1 MLVGLETDVAILR
14 HTLDDVCVV
23 SHSLMSDF
31 RGHWNGSVPVLSDFM
46 LKGNSHC
53 RIFRICDSVFVGFL
67 IFFIFSFLSHYMK
80 VLIYFISFTARE
92 DDYKW

>member
-1 MLVGLETDVAILR
+1 MLVGLETDVGILR

-23 SHSLMSDF
+23 SHSLMSDV
-31 RGHWNGSVPVLSDFM
+31 RGHWNGRVPVLSDFM

-67 IFFIFSFLSHYMK
+67 FFYFFVPFSLYESSYIF
-80 VLIYFISFTARE
+80 YFIYCQGR
-92 DDYKW
+92 